1 MKEEAAESA
10 GAGANKKGSASI
22 PALVAIIA
30 AIVLCVSFFLPFTTV
45 KNDSIVGNEFAKS
58 FEVVEGSGVTV
69 DEMANP
75 SLVTWA
81 RAYKAY
87 GEKLNSTV
95 SSSLNDYSMMFW
107 VIVIAGVNAALAL
120 LFALLRKAT
129 PTTLFALACLAL
141 VSFACFYFESYGPV
155 SSSAASV
162 WAFGRVVTLGAAA
175 VLAAAGIWLFVAK
188 RKDKRVDTASA
199 AA

>member
-1 MKEEAAESA
+1 MKEETAESA
-10 GAGANKKGSASI
+10 CAGAPKKGSTPI
-22 PALVAIIA
+22 PALVAIVA
-30 AIVLCVSFFLPFTTV
+30 AIVLCASFYLPFTTAR
-45 KNDSIVGNEFAKS
+45 DESIVGNEFAKS

-69 DEMANP
+69 DVMANP

-81 RAYKAY
+81 RVYKAY
-87 GEKLNSTV
+87 GEKLSGTV
-95 SSSLNDYSMMFW
+95 SNSLNDYSMMFW

-120 LFALLRKAT
+120 LFALLRKAV

-155 SSSAASV
+155 SSGAASV

-175 VLAAAGIWLFVAK
+175 VLAAAGIWLFIAK
-188 RKDKRVDTASA
+188 RSVKKPFASV
-199 AA
+199 